1 MKHTP
6 TINEIVNEVQTKQQD
21 ECIRDAAP
29 ELLDALE
36 ELVSEFDRDNDDY
49 KRGIV
54 KDTGGIVLARA
65 AIAKAKGEA

>member
-6 TINEIVNEVQTKQQD
+6 IINEIVNEVQTKQQD

-29 ELLDALE
+29 ELLAALE
-36 ELVSEFDRDNDDY
+36 ALLPWAERYYPFSREHAGLESD
-49 KRGIV
+49 
-54 KDTGGIVLARA
+54 LQAARA